1 MKCICPLCKE
11 RCEKSTEVIKT
22 DLLVNIWK
30 KRTFE
35 VASLFLGLDKIT
47 KVDCKKCGLGF
58 YDPKIAG
65 DNYFYSKLAK
75 EEWYYLHE
83 DKSEFTFTNALIQEN
98 NSVVDIGSGRGAFT
112 KYIDKKVDYTGL
124 ELSSD
129 AVKFA
134 QTDNLNVTEQTIERY
149 SEGNKSKHEFAVAF
163 QVLEHIENVD
173 SFIQSTRKVLKP
185 NGMLIIAVP
194 NNESFI
200 RYAPNNLLNLPPH
213 HLLHWNEQSLRY
225 MANKYDFEVVDVFK
239 EKVTNVHRNWFYF
252 IFVNK
257 YLMKLLGFR
266 NKSLHENLYVRI
278 IRKLSV
284 FISLPLRFTNLHK
297 NKDGHTI
304 IISLRKCG

>member
-1 MKCICPLCKE
+1 MSCICPLCKE
-11 RCEKSTEVIKT
+11 RHKKSTEVIKT
-22 DLLVNIWK
+22 GLLINLWR

-35 VASLFLGLDKIT
+35 VASLFLGVDKIT
-47 KVDCKKCGLGF
+47 KFYCRKCGLGF

-65 DNYFYSKLAK
+65 DNDFYSKLAK

-83 DKSEFTFTNALIQEN
+83 DKSEFTFANALIQEN

-149 SEGNKSKHEFAVAF
+149 SEGKKSKHDLAVAF
-163 QVLEHIENVD
+163 QVLEHIENID
-173 SFIQSTRKVLKP
+173 SFILSTREVLKP

-194 NNESFI
+194 NNDSFI

-225 MANKYDFEVVDVFK
+225 MADKYDFEVVDVFK

-252 IFVNK
+252 ILVNK
-257 YLMKLLGFR
+257 YIMKLLGFR
-266 NKSLHENLYVRI
+266 YKSLHENLYVKI

-284 FISLPLRFTNLHK
+284 FISFPLRFSNLHK

-304 IISLRKCG
+304 IIALRKSS

>member
-1 MKCICPLCKE
+1 MSCICPLCKE
-11 RCEKSTEVIKT
+11 RHKKSTEVIKT
-22 DLLVNIWK
+22 GLLINLWR

-35 VASLFLGLDKIT
+35 VASLFLGVDKIT
-47 KVDCKKCGLGF
+47 KFYCRKCGLGF

-65 DNYFYSKLAK
+65 DNDFYSKLAK

-83 DKSEFTFTNALIQEN
+83 DKSEFTFANALIQEN

-149 SEGNKSKHEFAVAF
+149 SEGKKSKHDLAVAF
-163 QVLEHIENVD
+163 QVLEHIENID
-173 SFIQSTRKVLKP
+173 SFILSTREVLKP

-194 NNESFI
+194 NNDSFI

-225 MANKYDFEVVDVFK
+225 MADKYDFEVVDVFK

-252 IFVNK
+252 ILVNK
-257 YLMKLLGFR
+257 YIMKLLGFR
-266 NKSLHENLYVRI
+266 YKSLYENLYVKI

-284 FISLPLRFTNLHK
+284 FISFPLRFSNLHK

-304 IISLRKCG
+304 IIALRKSS